1 MLSQRRD
8 QGDGLRP
15 IYEMGEPSASFFFFF
30 VKSESKLKT
39 SDRENHCTCLWLF
52 KKKKVNEVNTDL
64 KSLNEIQT
72 TFFYLQ
78 H

>member
-52 KKKKVNEVNTDL
+52 KKKK
-64 KSLNEIQT
+64 S
-72 TFFYLQ
+72 
-78 H
+78 